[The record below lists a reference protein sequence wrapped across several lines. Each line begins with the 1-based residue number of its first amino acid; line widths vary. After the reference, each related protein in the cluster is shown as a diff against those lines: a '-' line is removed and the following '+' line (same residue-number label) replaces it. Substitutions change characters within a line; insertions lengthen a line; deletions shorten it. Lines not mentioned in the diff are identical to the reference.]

1 MFLACLPAAATR
13 PSPIIPQR
21 STSLTSTDFKREIF
35 FFSFFRIFEDDS
47 IDFDL
52 RWGNFFR
59 KVVTV
64 EIEFRIFKLIGINW
78 KIFGKQK
85 TSNPFISYRIIDDK
99 G

>member
-1 MFLACLPAAATR
+1 MIL
-13 PSPIIPQR
+13 
-21 STSLTSTDFKREIF
+21 
-35 FFSFFRIFEDDS
+35 S
-47 IDFDL
+47 IDSDL

-85 TSNPFISYRIIDDK
+85 TSNPFISYRNNR
-99 G
+99 